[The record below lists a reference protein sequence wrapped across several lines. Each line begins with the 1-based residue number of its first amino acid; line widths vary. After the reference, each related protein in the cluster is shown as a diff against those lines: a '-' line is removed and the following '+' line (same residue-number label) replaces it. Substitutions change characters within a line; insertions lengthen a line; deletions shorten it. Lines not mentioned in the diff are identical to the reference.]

1 MSRLTI
7 IMMLFA
13 LAGCEA
19 TNLHVVHHTV
29 VGVNAAVSSDQT
41 AGHVIV
47 GYDRNFNT
55 IIPKSVKDSHGNGNE
70 AMSALSCSEVEVDG
84 IFLTKFQESLAT
96 GTAAIQF
103 AQALKNNKDKLGIFD
118 CLDDPDSSGN

>member
-1 MSRLTI
+1 MLRLI
-7 IMMLFA
+7 IFTFILI
-13 LAGCEA
+13 LSGCEA

-41 AGHVIV
+41 SGHVII

-55 IIPKSVKDSHGNGNE
+55 IIPKSVDDQNGNGHE

-96 GTAAIQF
+96 GQAAIDF
-103 AQALKNNKDKLGIFD
+103 ASAVNTNNDNLGIFD
-118 CLDDPDSSGN
+118 CLSKNDSP